1 MFCFHQVA
9 LVVLG
14 YSERSDKPGSLLVS
28 NPGMTW
34 DALGYGSSRPSA
46 RIPRQTLTGDKE
58 HANISWPAGTAPAHH
73 LMLTLP
79 QLLQAINGHNNLT
92 ADRKVAYVHALAPLL
107 TLEAPITKGT
117 WLQTFK
123 DVSDCGSNSCAK
135 PVAHTVALSSL
146 LRPAPAS
153 S

>member
-1 MFCFHQVA
+1 
-9 LVVLG
+9 
-14 YSERSDKPGSLLVS
+14 
-28 NPGMTW
+28 
-34 DALGYGSSRPSA
+34 
-46 RIPRQTLTGDKE
+46 
-58 HANISWPAGTAPAHH
+58 
-73 LMLTLP
+73 MLTVP

-92 ADRKVAYVHALAPLL
+92 ADRKVAFVHALAPLL

-123 DVSDCGSNSCAK
+123 DVSDCVSNSCAK

-146 LRPAPAS
+146 LQPAPAS